1 MIKAIEKVS
10 SCGTSVPE
18 DGDYYDAE
26 GYLVC
31 GKCHT
36 RKEQVGHRPD
46 LTKFQNFRRLPSNPE
61 YVFFV
66 KNCACKQ
73 ADMEARAAENQARE
87 AQVQGQTLRRSLSDA
102 QYKETSFAMDDGRDA
117 KTTAFC
123 KSYVDKWETAYKEN
137 HGIMFYGRVGS
148 GKTFFSSC
156 IANALVDKG
165 KTVMMTTISE
175 LELAMNKDF
184 KKYKTEV
191 LRNIRTVH
199 CLILDDVGKEQL
211 TKEFLEATY
220 EIINTR
226 YKAKKPLIITTNL
239 TRRAMQE
246 EENVNLRR
254 IFSRLEEMCV
264 PVLVKSV
271 DRRTGNGEEKI
282 KRAYELYGK

>member
-1 MIKAIEKVS
+1 MIKAMEKQPVS
-10 SCGTSVPE
+10 LCKATKE
-18 DGDYYDAE
+18 EGDYYNE
-26 GYLVC
+26 SGLLMC

-36 RKEQVGHRPD
+36 LKEQTMHRP
-46 LTKFQNFRRLPSNPE
+46 QGYENFRRLESNPE
-61 YVFFV
+61 YIIFP
-66 KNCACKQ
+66 KNCDCRQ
-73 ADMEARAAENQARE
+73 ADIEARE
-87 AQVQGQTLRRSLSDA
+87 AETKSKEARVQGDFLRRSLSDA
-102 QYKETSFAMDDGRDA
+102 QYKETSFAMDDGRDE
-117 KTTAFC
+117 KTSLFC
-123 KSYVDKWETAYKEN
+123 RNYVSNWETAYKEN
-137 HGIMFYGRVGS
+137 HGIMFYGMVGS

-191 LRNIRTVH
+191 LRNIRTVN

-211 TKEFLEATY
+211 TKESLEATY

-226 YKAKKPLIITTNL
+226 YKSKKPLIITSNL

-246 EENVNLRR
+246 EKSVNLRR

-264 PVLVKSV
+264 PVLVEAT
-271 DRRTGNGEEKI
+271 DRRTDNGAEKI
-282 KRAYELYGK
+282 KRAYALYGK